1 MTPPPDLTSRAV
13 LFGVHAY
20 LHQPDLQG
28 VRHNAPALNDLLVAE
43 DVGGLDPAHCVTV
56 PPDSTAV
63 DFLDA
68 VQDAA
73 DQARDLLL
81 VYYAGHGHFGRDGRR
96 LLLSTRASRPARP
109 FHSVPYDEVRA
120 VVARSRARRK
130 IVIVDSCFSGRAL
143 LHMGGGTGPSASAAD
158 FEIEGA
164 CVLTSAAETERSLCV
179 PEGSVFTL
187 ELAAV
192 LGSGLPAHLP
202 GGRRGDQQPALTMA
216 DLYDALCARLA
227 DRTVEG
233 HAVPKPRMSTRDSG
247 HRIELAAN
255 RSFVAPAPALPSGP
269 AVSPDRPGDVSAHRP
284 RPALVPRTQFA
295 PTPHFAGRAAELA
308 ELEAMA
314 GLAPSLCLIHGRGGL
329 GKSELLRAVAA
340 RVVDRFPDGCLEID
354 LRGWTPGETP
364 QDPDA
369 VITEQLLHL
378 GTPSQRIPVDPG
390 RRVTAWREHLKQRA
404 VLLIL
409 DNARDAAQLAP
420 LLPWAGSKSV
430 VLVSSRSALPGLSWD
445 WSRELSPLTA
455 DECVDAWHRMGVPES
470 TDGLHEIADRVQGSP
485 LAVRALSNRLRRG
498 ASPEAVLA
506 SLAGSSPYRAFPD
519 IDAAERAA
527 FTSAYDA
534 LDGELRTL
542 VRHAAAHPG
551 PDFGADS
558 LAAMSGL
565 PEHVAELRLTEVE
578 QLLTHHDGRYGFH
591 DLSLGYARERAA
603 QDSPDEAQASRSLL
617 YRHLLDGL
625 ERHEAA
631 WQGSPD
637 SDAPVHRARRWLR
650 AHTQEMNSA
659 ARAAAAGGWADA
671 PRFLRRLATYFVRGD
686 RLGEAR
692 ELFEVLRSV
701 AEAGSPADAHAL
713 AGLGQVHRVRDHLDL
728 SEGHY
733 RRALDLYEKHDD
745 LEGRATV
752 TLELAWIA
760 HVQDRF
766 DAAVEGFES
775 AHALF
780 DVLGDTY
787 GRANALRALGNVY
800 VSQPRQRLEEAEDC
814 FRRAL
819 ALYRT
824 GGNRR
829 GQAYA
834 TLGIGNLLRIRGAY
848 DRAAEL
854 FEEARTLSVSFGDQ
868 YGQAQALEN
877 LAWLYFDQDDLPR
890 LTSAARSAQ
899 DLYEAL
905 DDRRGRAS
913 TLRCLAFGARAQE
926 DLATAL
932 RLHEEAYR
940 IHGEIGDLRGQAN
953 DLWSIAELRFKKQE
967 LSAASAAFEE
977 SLARWR
983 ELDDPHSTA
992 GVLLDL
998 ASLAFHQRR
1007 YASATTYCHEALT
1020 HYQAAAHTSGLA
1032 HALSLMADITSQT
1045 SLPNTTEALDRR
1057 EGAVDRGSRQASP
1070 AELYRTAAELY
1081 TKAGEEESARACLA
1095 RLAELDS

>member
-1 MTPPPDLTSRAV
+1 MTPAPDRVSRAV
-13 LFGVHAY
+13 LFGVHDY

-28 VRHNAPALNDLLVAE
+28 VRHNTPALHELLVAK

-73 DQARDLLL
+73 EQAGELLL

-96 LLLSTRASRPARP
+96 LLLSTRASRPTRP

-120 VVARSRARRK
+120 IVARSRARRR

-143 LHMGGGTGPSASAAD
+143 LHMGGEAGSPTTAPD
-158 FEIEGA
+158 FDIEGA
-164 CVLTSAAETERSLCV
+164 CVLTSAAETERSLCL

-192 LGSGLPAHLP
+192 LGGGLPTHLP
-202 GGRRGDQQPALTMA
+202 GGRRGDQQSALTMA
-216 DLYDALCARLA
+216 DLYDALCDRLA
-227 DRTVEG
+227 ARAVEG
-233 HAVPKPRMSTRDSG
+233 RPVPKPRMSTRDNG

-255 RSFVAPAPALPSGP
+255 RSFVPPSPSLHSGRV
-269 AVSPDRPGDVSAHRP
+269 VSPDRPGDTSGHRP
-284 RPALVPRTQFA
+284 RPVPVPRTQFA
-295 PTPHFAGRAAELA
+295 PTPHFAGRAKELA
-308 ELEAMA
+308 ELEAVA
-314 GLAPSLCLIHGRGGL
+314 DRAPAVCLIHGRGGL
-329 GKSELLRAVAA
+329 GKSELLRAVAD
-340 RVVDRFPDGCLEID
+340 RVSDRFPDGCLEID

-364 QDPDA
+364 QNPDA

-378 GTPSQRIPVDPG
+378 GASSQRIPVDPG

-409 DNARDAAQLAP
+409 DNAHDAAQLVP
-420 LLPWAGSKSV
+420 LLPWAGSRSL
-430 VLVSSRSALPGLSWD
+430 VLVSSRSALPDLSWD
-445 WSRELSPLTA
+445 WSRELGPLTV

-470 TDGLHEIADRVQGSP
+470 TEGLREIAERVQGSP

-565 PEHVAELRLTEVE
+565 PEHVTELRLTEIE

-603 QDSPDEAQASRSLL
+603 LDSPEEAEASRSLL
-617 YRHLLDGL
+617 YAHLLDGL

-631 WQGSPD
+631 WRGSPD
-637 SDAPVHRARRWLR
+637 SDASVHRARRWLD
-650 AHTQEMNSA
+650 AHTQEMNAA

-671 PRFLRRLATYFVRGD
+671 PRLLHRLGTYCVRND
-686 RLGEAR
+686 RLGEAL

-701 AEAGSPADAHAL
+701 AAEGSPQYAHAL
-713 AGLGQVHRVRDHLDL
+713 AGLGYVHRLREHLGV

-733 RRALDLYEKHDD
+733 REALALYEAHDD
-745 LEGRATV
+745 LEGRAHA
-752 TLELAWIA
+752 TLGLAWIA
-760 HVQDRF
+760 HLQDRY
-766 DAAVEGFES
+766 DAAVEGFEG
-775 AHALF
+775 AHALY
-780 DVLGDTY
+780 DALGDPYGRADALRALGDTY
-787 GRANALRALGNVY
+787 GSL
-800 VSQPRQRLEEAEDC
+800 PRQRPEEAEEC

-824 GGNRR
+824 SGNRR

-834 TLGIGNLLRIRGAY
+834 ILGIGNLLRIRGTY

-854 FEEARTLSVSFGDQ
+854 FEEARTLSVSFGDP

-877 LAWLYFDQDDLPR
+877 LAWLHLNQYDIPLLFS
-890 LTSAARSAQ
+890 TARSAQ
-899 DLYEAL
+899 ELYEAM

-913 TLRCLAFGARAQE
+913 TLRCMAYGARAQ
-926 DLATAL
+926 DDRATAL
-932 RLHEEAYR
+932 RLHDEAYR
-940 IHGEIGDLRGQAN
+940 IHDEIGDRRGQASE
-953 DLWSIAELRFKKQE
+953 LWSIAEIRLEQKEFSE
-967 LSAASAAFEE
+967 AGTAFEE

-983 ELDDPHSTA
+983 ELADPRSTA
-992 GVLLDL
+992 GVLLGL
-998 ASLAFHQRR
+998 ASLEFHRRR
-1007 YASATTYCHEALT
+1007 YETAAAFCREALT
-1020 HYQAAAHTSGLA
+1020 QNEAAAHVSGRA
-1032 HALSLMADITSQT
+1032 YTLSLLADIAAQD
-1045 SLPNTTEALDRR
+1045 PRQ
-1057 EGAVDRGSRQASP
+1057 GAP
-1070 AELYRTAAELY
+1070 AQLYSTAAELY
-1081 TKAGEEESARACLA
+1081 TGLGEEENARACLA
-1095 RLAELDS
+1095 RLADLDS